1 MFRAFFA
8 VENNLFLTRRA
19 KLDTSDKHR
28 KKQKN
33 SFWRQVNWKWVATI
47 TPLSFFISVS
57 MSYLSNGALATVNNA
72 IAFFI
77 LLLFIL
83 FGILFDIIGVAATS
97 VTEKEL
103 HSMAAKKVKGARQ
116 AVWLAQNAEKVAS
129 ICNDVVGDISGIISG
144 ATGAVIIA
152 NITQGLSALPTLI
165 ISLTVTGCIAA
176 ATIGG
181 KATGKAFG
189 ISKSVSVVHTAGRIL
204 AFLHLPREKK
214 R

>member
-1 MFRAFFA
+1 MDA
-8 VENNLFLTRRA
+8 T
-19 KLDTSDKHR
+19 DKQR

-33 SFWRQVNWKWVATI
+33 SFLSKVNWKWVGTI
-47 TPLSFFISVS
+47 TVLSFLISIS
-57 MSYLSNGALATVNNA
+57 MSYLSNEALSSVNNIA
-72 IAFFI
+72 AFFI

-83 FGILFDIIGVAATS
+83 LGIVFDIVGVAATS

-103 HSMAAKKVKGARQ
+103 HSMAAKKVKGAKQ
-116 AVWLAQNAEKVAS
+116 AVWLSRNAEKVAS

-152 NITQGLSALPTLI
+152 NVTQGLSPLPTTV
-165 ISLTVTGCIAA
+165 ISLTITGCIAA
-176 ATIGG
+176 MTIGG

-189 ISKSVSVVHTAGRIL
+189 ISNSVAIIHTAGRIL
-204 AFLHLPREKK
+204 AVLHLPLEKK